1 MAFLG
6 KERMSIVK
14 KGQNAIQWTI
24 STGVADTYSLTI
36 KYHNPSSE
44 TVYGKLS
51 ISLVDGTIIKSK
63 ETIALAPTKAGKWN
77 YVSTT
82 TGTMINAG
90 KYHVVLELDQVGEL
104 HLDALDVQ

>member
-1 MAFLG
+1 
-6 KERMSIVK
+6 MSIVK

-51 ISLVDGTIIKSK
+51 ISLWM
-63 ETIALAPTKAGKWN
+63 AP
-77 YVSTT
+77 
-82 TGTMINAG
+82 
-90 KYHVVLELDQVGEL
+90 
-104 HLDALDVQ
+104 

>member
-51 ISLVDGTIIKSK
+51 ISL
-63 ETIALAPTKAGKWN
+63 LMAP
-77 YVSTT
+77 
-82 TGTMINAG
+82 
-90 KYHVVLELDQVGEL
+90 
-104 HLDALDVQ
+104 